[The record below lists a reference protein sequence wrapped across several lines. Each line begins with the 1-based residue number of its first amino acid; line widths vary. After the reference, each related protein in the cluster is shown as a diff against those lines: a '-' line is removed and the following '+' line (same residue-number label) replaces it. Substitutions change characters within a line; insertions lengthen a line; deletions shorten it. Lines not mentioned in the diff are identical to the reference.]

1 MGVSVIVEWK
11 LWLTFETIQT
21 DEVMHGYNDVE
32 VEIDKTMSDK
42 GKISP
47 VIFFSDYMTFYLTS
61 PIYPNLIQIA
71 ILTILITAI
80 SLVITLRANRK
91 Y

>member
-21 DEVMHGYNDVE
+21 DEVMHGDIDVE

-47 VIFFSDYMTFYLTS
+47 VIFFSDYDLLLD
-61 PIYPNLIQIA
+61 IANLP
-71 ILTILITAI
+71 
-80 SLVITLRANRK
+80 
-91 Y
+91 

>member
-11 LWLTFETIQT
+11 LWLTFETIQI
-21 DEVMHGYNDVE
+21 DEVMHGDIDVE

-47 VIFFSDYMTFYLTS
+47 VIFFSDYDLLLD
-61 PIYPNLIQIA
+61 IANLP
-71 ILTILITAI
+71 
-80 SLVITLRANRK
+80 
-91 Y
+91 